1 MCSLIFYSSNSL
13 HFAQKTSHSK
23 TAKYFFPFQ
32 INMLYF
38 HQFLRLTPFYERH
51 IFMSKVITMIPVRM
65 ASTRLPNKPLLDI
78 NGKTL
83 IQRVYENVKKYVPG
97 DIVIAAG
104 DQVILDEAKKF
115 GAKAIL
121 TDPSLPSG
129 TDRIAAALKEIDP
142 DGSKYDI
149 VVNFQGDGLN
159 VDPRVNLSLIDMIER
174 TNCDIA
180 TCGMVFKNEQD
191 VSDPSMVKICMGLRE
206 GETEGRCLYFT
217 RAAAPY
223 IRNPEKCKNHDFYHH
238 IGIYVFRASSLK
250 KMVDLPVGVLEAR
263 ESLEQLRALENG
275 MVIRARIV
283 DTMKLVEEAP
293 ADINTPEE
301 YEEAC
306 KFIK

>member
-1 MCSLIFYSSNSL
+1 M
-13 HFAQKTSHSK
+13 A
-23 TAKYFFPFQ
+23 
-32 INMLYF
+32 
-38 HQFLRLTPFYERH
+38 
-51 IFMSKVITMIPVRM
+51 KVITMIPVRM

-97 DIVIAAG
+97 DVIIAAG
-104 DQVILDEAKKF
+104 DKVILDEAEKF

-159 VDPRVNLSLIDMIER
+159 VDPRVNLSLIEMVER

-180 TCGMVFKNEQD
+180 TCGMIFKNERD

-250 KMVDLPVGVLEAR
+250 KIVDLPVGVLEAR

-275 MVIRARIV
+275 MTIRARIV

-293 ADINTPEE
+293 ADINTLEE